1 MGKDPNQIENADIR
15 LLRNRRANFQQAQS
29 EANED
34 IQAGDATQQQ
44 EGRIQHHRLSY
55 QIQVVEDQI
64 EEMIDLL
71 SEGPESQDGTIS
83 IGHVVTIRIDGGEAQ
98 TYILV
103 NESGG
108 QELSGKTMLSSGT
121 PVGNALIGRHVNEMF
136 PVEVGEDHIMIEIV
150 KNDVFS

>member
-1 MGKDPNQIENADIR
+1 MGKEPNQIENADIR

-34 IQAGDATQQQ
+34 IQAGDASQQL

-108 QELSGKTMLSSGT
+108 QELSGKTTLSSGT
-121 PVGNALIGRHVNEMF
+121 PVGHALIGRQVGE
-136 PVEVGEDHIMIEIV
+136 VVAIEVGEEHLTIEV
-150 KNDVFS
+150 VNCGVFA